1 MSTTARGSWTA
12 QEGTPSP
19 LGVTWIESEQG
30 YNFALYS
37 KHADR
42 VTLLLYRDDDVANPV
57 LAHPFDH
64 LTNKSD
70 RVWHCRISRAAMSD
84 ARYYAYA
91 VDGPAPS
98 GRF

>member
-37 KHADR
+37 KHAECF
-42 VTLLLYRDDDVANPV
+42 TLLLYRDDDVANPV
-57 LAHPFDH
+57 PAQPLSHQRNPYNQNNETSWLDW
-64 LTNKSD
+64 D
-70 RVWHCRISRAAMSD
+70 RLEASRDVLRSSSA
-84 ARYYAYA
+84 
-91 VDGPAPS
+91 
-98 GRF
+98 